1 MQLLPQDLQCEICE
15 AQATVQLH
23 DTSTGADHAYCTLHA
38 PDPRPGKN
46 RHLVVRRHRM
56 EPGSSIAKALAAD
69 QDSPEH
75 RFFRIEMCEQF
86 LLGGE
91 GACKY
96 YLSRLT
102 NSDQFSLW
110 SDEFIVNARE
120 FVLAETKEGAVTIP
134 FEPWTIDCMEPLF
147 RQAFEE
153 TMPSIARKQTKQ
165 DRAVVMLLNH
175 PEWSDRQI
183 ADAVSTTLKQLQRNV
198 KFTALR
204 TYINRAT
211 NSIH

>member
-1 MQLLPQDLQCEICE
+1 
-15 AQATVQLH
+15 
-23 DTSTGADHAYCTLHA
+23 
-38 PDPRPGKN
+38 
-46 RHLVVRRHRM
+46 
-56 EPGSSIAKALAAD
+56 
-69 QDSPEH
+69 
-75 RFFRIEMCEQF
+75 MCEQF

-110 SDEFIVNARE
+110 SDEFIANVKE

-147 RQAFEE
+147 RQAFEK
-153 TMPSIARKQTKQ
+153 TMSSIARKQTKQ

-175 PEWSDRQI
+175 PEWSDEQI
-183 ADAVSTTLKQLQRNV
+183 AEAVPTTLKQLQRNV
-198 KFTALR
+198 NFTALR
-204 TYINRAT
+204 AYINRAAK
-211 NSIH
+211 SIH